1 MDQQQAFEQFLDT
14 HKQLIV
20 KVAGIYCGDPE
31 QRKDLIQDIILQ
43 LWKSFPSYNKAYAL
57 STWMY
62 RIALNV
68 SISFLRKESTRK
80 KTYEGLHQQGDL
92 LYYQDPLMEERLQ
105 LLHQHMEELKPMEK
119 AMLILHLDGR
129 KHAEIA
135 EILGVSASNVSTKIH
150 RIKALIKSKVKT
162 YTNYGTE

>member
-1 MDQQQAFEQFLDT
+1 MDQQQAFEQFLET

-31 QRKDLIQDIILQ
+31 QRKDLVQDIILQ
-43 LWKSFPSYNKAYAL
+43 LWKSFPSYNKDFAL

-68 SISFLRKESTRK
+68 SISSLRKESTRK

-92 LYYQDPLMEERLQ
+92 LYHQDPLMEERLQ
-105 LLHQHMEELKPMEK
+105 MLYQHMEQLKPMEK

-129 KHAEIA
+129 KHTEIA
-135 EILGVSASNVSTKIH
+135 DILGITVSNVSTKIH
-150 RIKALIKSKVKT
+150 RIKVLLKSKVT
-162 YTNYGTE
+162 PQTH

>member
-1 MDQQQAFEQFLDT
+1 MDQQQAFEQFLET

-31 QRKDLIQDIILQ
+31 QRKDLVQDIILQ
-43 LWKSFPSYNKAYAL
+43 LWKSFPSYNNAYAL

-80 KTYEGLHQQGDL
+80 KTYEGVHQQGDL
-92 LYYQDPLMEERLQ
+92 LYYQDPYMEERLQ
-105 LLHQHMEELKPMEK
+105 LLYQHMEELKPMEK
-119 AMLILHLDGR
+119 AMLILHLEGR
-129 KHAEIA
+129 QHTEIA
-135 EILGVSASNVSTKIH
+135 EILGMTVSNVSTKIH
-150 RIKALIKSKVKT
+150 RIKTLLKSKVKP
-162 YTNYGTE
+162 